1 MGSIMLVWNS
11 GKKSVIFDC
20 FEVFD
25 VAGGG
30 ICRFVELSDD
40 AELVLE
46 RKGSNKRGNGG
57 WVRKGSIVF
66 VGGAGKWVSVTILDP
81 KVATQSRRIE
91 GKSDWVLLSGL
102 PIIPEYRFFNHM

>member
-1 MGSIMLVWNS
+1 MSGVAKDAPNGFPSSVLLSSGCWRGAMGSIMLVWNS

-66 VGGAGKWVSVTILDP
+66 VGGAGK
-81 KVATQSRRIE
+81 
-91 GKSDWVLLSGL
+91 
-102 PIIPEYRFFNHM
+102 